1 MGPPESTPLV
11 AVIATMQSVVTGQA
25 PVNNS
30 GAEDYLW
37 RKTSEKQK
45 IIHTITETDRIPYC
59 SGTALTMK
67 CLPIVVTSTVPETVI
82 TLPAKSL
89 LNVVLATSLA

>member
-1 MGPPESTPLV
+1 M
-11 AVIATMQSVVTGQA
+11 ATMQSVVTGQA
-25 PVNNS
+25 PVTLERKFTS
-30 GAEDYLW
+30 GG
-37 RKTSEKQK
+37 KQ
-45 IIHTITETDRIPYC
+45 ILRVTNRILYNTITETDRIPYC

-89 LNVVLATSLA
+89 LNVVLTTSLA